1 MTKLT
6 ILGAA
11 VVLSSLAGG
20 PAVAQHTLSGPS
32 HGAMSTYCATT
43 EPGNPFGEKFDCMTW
58 SSRRSPGDWDNR
70 GDDFCLRDPGVH
82 HRERGF

>member
-11 VVLSSLAGG
+11 VVLSSFAGG
-20 PAVAQHTLSGPS
+20 PAVAQHMLSGAS
-32 HGAMSTYCATT
+32 HGVRSTYCATP
-43 EPGNPFGEKFDCMTW
+43 EPGNPLAEKFDCMTW
-58 SSRRSPGDWDNR
+58 RSRRRPGDWDNR
-70 GDDFCLRDPGVH
+70 GNDFWLRDPGIR